1 MDCFLIH
8 GSKKYRWIF
17 DHESQNDDEKTYNDF
32 VSFAEKKF
40 ELTDIKIFKLED
52 KDDLTQKESMD
63 TDDDLI
69 NELFD
74 GIEAG
79 DAALYFLIEGKS
91 ATRKGPNYEIAVDLN
106 ECGGSDLL
114 SMKISKHNMKDET
127 AWNDSWEDLCNDIGT
142 ELKDDEW
149 ENKYQLFSSSQQKAV
164 SKLKQFIDAFK
175 DAGKSGNDVV
185 SFYVAVM

>member
-8 GSKKYRWIF
+8 GRKKYRWIF
-17 DHESQNDDEKTYNDF
+17 DSESQNDEKTYNDF

-40 ELTDIKIFKLED
+40 ELTDVKIFKLEN
-52 KDDLTQKESMD
+52 KDDLTEKESIE
-63 TDDDLI
+63 TDDNLI

-91 ATRKGPNYEIAVDLN
+91 TTRKGPTYEIIVDLN

-149 ENKYQLFSSSQQKAV
+149 ENKYKLFSSSQQKTI